1 MVMEKYIDIDID
13 KEFEDYQDY
22 LCVSEKKLRLLD
34 DDDFTVNDDLL
45 KELQEI
51 NNKSIFK

>member
-1 MVMEKYIDIDID
+1 MEKYIDIDID

-22 LCVSEKKLRLLD
+22 LCVSEKKLKLLD

-45 KELQEI
+45 KELEEI